1 MSVLRSRAKNGRVQ
15 SDPPL
20 DQRELE
26 RAQRKAGR
34 RDASIRA
41 SLILPAVA
49 LLVPFFLWPLAKVVT
64 RSVTDPQFGL
74 DNYSAVL
81 GSEAVGVVMMTTLRI
96 ALGTTALCLVLGLP
110 YAHYVSRSSPR
121 KAKLLILVSTAP
133 LWTIAI
139 VRLYA
144 WTVILGRKGLVNET
158 LLSLNL
164 IDRPLELMFNEAAVI
179 VGMTHL
185 MLPFMILVL
194 VAGLK
199 NVDHELMAASTT
211 LGASK
216 VQTLVRVYLPL
227 VRPSLVTGCILVFVI
242 SLGFYITPAILGGGP
257 TITVSIYIERLVA
270 LIQWGRASAVSTVL
284 LAVTLLLVLL
294 ADRIFGVR
302 HALVG
307 GSRR

>member
-1 MSVLRSRAKNGRVQ
+1 MPALRSRA
-15 SDPPL
+15 SD
-20 DQRELE
+20 DSAKSDISVDSEARG
-26 RAQRKAGR
+26 AQRWALQR
-34 RDASIRA
+34 VAVARA
-41 SLILPAVA
+41 ALVLPAVA
-49 LLVPFFLWPLAKVVT
+49 LLVPFFLWPLAEIVV
-64 RSVTDPQFGL
+64 RSLTDPQLGFH
-74 DNYSAVL
+74 NYSAVL

-96 ALGTTALCLVLGLP
+96 ALGTTALCLILGLP

-121 KAKLLILVSTAP
+121 KAKLLILISTAP

-144 WTVILGRKGLVNET
+144 WTVILGRRGLVNET

-164 IDRPLELMFNEAAVI
+164 IDHPLELMFNEAAVI

-199 NVDHELMAASTT
+199 SVDHELMAASST

-227 VRPSLVTGCILVFVI
+227 VRPSVVTACILVFVI

-270 LIQWGRASAVSTVL
+270 LIQWGRASAVSAVL
-284 LAVTLLLVLL
+284 LGVTLLLVFV